1 LIMPFLSRLLPNA
14 AVNAYAEDDDPVTSP
29 ITLQLRYDNG
39 LPIVT
44 ATTITA
50 IRNSPSRIVLIR
62 NGRMLSRKRIK
73 VMAQYKTAM
82 QTTLSV
88 PISTFGGAVF
98 ADTISAMKLAVMPIM
113 AIKDTACRIRVILN
127 VAPRAP

>member
-1 LIMPFLSRLLPNA
+1 MPFLSRLLPNA

-39 LPIVT
+39 LPIRT

-50 IRNSPSRIVLIR
+50 IRNIPSRIVLIR
-62 NGRMLSRKRIK
+62 NGRMLSRKRIN

-82 QTTLSV
+82 QT
-88 PISTFGGAVF
+88 
-98 ADTISAMKLAVMPIM
+98 
-113 AIKDTACRIRVILN
+113 
-127 VAPRAP
+127 